1 MTGIVQANIDIAR
14 RTASWELVPT
24 LTRLTQSQ
32 VMAWAQVGYEGGDPV
47 LAETSYGFDSVARAG
62 ATGVINLTLTSPGV
76 NPASVCVANSISG
89 ATYHIGSS
97 VALDGTYVQV
107 STRDGAGDLTDVS
120 FRVTVVGRPYV
131 PV

>member
-1 MTGIVQANIDIAR
+1 
-14 RTASWELVPT
+14 
-24 LTRLTQSQ
+24 
-32 VMAWAQVGYEGGDPV
+32 MAWAQVGYEGGDPV
-47 LAETSYGFDSVARAG
+47 LAETSYGFDSVARAEVEGVG
-62 ATGVINLTLTSPGV
+62 ARGVINLTLTSPGV